1 MWQPP
6 LLDTAFL
13 RETAINLPYIY
24 IDRWSV
30 LHFCTGIILGFLFA
44 FYYRDKHAWLVIIA
58 LLIVYE
64 IFERALDNI
73 IFTPE
78 NLADKI
84 WDLIIG
90 LAGFLAA
97 YTVNKQKG

>member
-6 LLDTAFL
+6 LLDTVFL

-24 IDRWSV
+24 LDRWSV
-30 LHFCTGIILGFLFA
+30 LHFCSGILLGFLFA
-44 FYYRDKHAWLVIIA
+44 FYYRHKYVWLVLISILII
-58 LLIVYE
+58 YE
-64 IFERALDNI
+64 IIERALDNI

-78 NLADKI
+78 NLVDKI

-97 YTVNKQKG
+97 YATNKEKK